1 MRYSP
6 RRLLSL
12 CVLSLLLTTAPAM
25 DNQKAVAA
33 RAHGGSAG
41 FAVRVLVI
49 TMFSYETAPWLKN
62 ERLPLTFHV
71 PGAYS
76 PLWCNPNGLCVM
88 TTNEGKSN
96 AATSLMAVLLNP
108 QFSFAHSYFLTAGIA
123 GTPPNVGTLGFAAW
137 ARWVVDWDLGHHL
150 LPQTA
155 PGTPYGYLPLTNMGT
170 NVFHLNE
177 RLANLAYR
185 VTRGL
190 KLVDTSEA
198 VANRKHYPG
207 QAGKHPY
214 VALCDTVTGDDYWGG
229 QTLSQEAQYIT
240 KVWTKGAGRY
250 CTTEME
256 DTAVAA
262 ALQRLGYLNRYLNLR
277 TASDFDQPYSG
288 ESTVTALNSFPGAT
302 AAFANAYLVGSTMAH
317 YLLTH
322 PGA

>member
-1 MRYSP
+1 MFAPSERLRLMRYSP

-25 DNQKAVAA
+25 DAQKAVAA
-33 RAHGGSAG
+33 RAHGGSSG

-108 QFSFAHSYFLTAGIA
+108 QFSFPH
-123 GTPPNVGTLGFAAW
+123 
-137 ARWVVDWDLGHHL
+137 
-150 LPQTA
+150 
-155 PGTPYGYLPLTNMGT
+155 GYLPLTNMGT

-214 VALCDTVTGDDYWGG
+214 
-229 QTLSQEAQYIT
+229 
-240 KVWTKGAGRY
+240 
-250 CTTEME
+250 
-256 DTAVAA
+256 
-262 ALQRLGYLNRYLNLR
+262 
-277 TASDFDQPYSG
+277 
-288 ESTVTALNSFPGAT
+288 
-302 AAFANAYLVGSTMAH
+302 
-317 YLLTH
+317 
-322 PGA
+322 